1 MFSKNFSYV
10 LAVSTFYIF
19 KLTNTFVFFDKS
31 VLTKLE
37 LMGSSLDVLYS
48 YIILVIWIH
57 IIFYILDE
65 KNIFFGNNC
74 QTILVKKLT
83 KNSIFAKKI
92 RFKKNF
98 YFWQKVRFLT
108 KKFDFW
114 QQKDCKMQGKIP
126 VIFLPVK
133 LVLAPKHNCEIWNK
147 GENRHWIISLVY
159 SHYQVELMW
168 SILDVLYSEYTCNL
182 DS

>member
-98 YFWQKVRFLT
+98 YF
-108 KKFDFW
+108 
-114 QQKDCKMQGKIP
+114 
-126 VIFLPVK
+126 
-133 LVLAPKHNCEIWNK
+133 
-147 GENRHWIISLVY
+147 
-159 SHYQVELMW
+159 
-168 SILDVLYSEYTCNL
+168 
-182 DS
+182 